1 MSLAMNF
8 KESAGG
14 GVNMVAASCSRI
26 NVVQQER
33 VCIKFKLLNNHN
45 LWEGRVTEG
54 VEEATVY

>member
-1 MSLAMNF
+1 MSLAINF
-8 KESAGG
+8 EESAGA
-14 GVNMVAASCSRI
+14 GVNMVAASRSRI

-54 VEEATVY
+54 VEGTTVY